1 MLLRPQ
7 GRPRR
12 RPRLLAHRREAR
24 QGQGSDPVRLLQ
36 LRNPWGNFEW
46 TGRWSDASAEWTTHK
61 KVAKACGVDPGKPSD
76 DGVFWM
82 AYEDFLAYFDSIDVL
97 KRTEDLHDIYLDT
110 HEDMKPRVFGPLRGC
125 VVGLCRYFVAC
136 QGAEA
141 RCGRAPTGDDTVE
154 VDQKRLLLRPPV
166 ALTCAVTFVYSTE
179 APPLMC
185 QWRVLSM
192 MSWRALSSSR
202 FRCSI
207 SAWGV
212 PCSSRVCRRAWPGRA
227 RP

>member
-1 MLLRPQ
+1 MEGVVGGHAYSLIAAKRVKVK
-7 GRPRR
+7 
-12 RPRLLAHRREAR
+12 
-24 QGQGSDPVRLLQ
+24 GSDPVRLLQ

-136 QGAEA
+136 QGV
-141 RCGRAPTGDDTVE
+141 RKLCCGRAPTGDDTVE
-154 VDQKRLLLRPPV
+154 VDQKRMHCCGR
-166 ALTCAVTFVYSTE
+166 
-179 APPLMC
+179 
-185 QWRVLSM
+185 QW
-192 MSWRALSSSR
+192 
-202 FRCSI
+202 C
-207 SAWGV
+207 
-212 PCSSRVCRRAWPGRA
+212 
-227 RP
+227 